1 MKSVMAKTA
10 GAIAAAILIAGC
22 AGTRDHR
29 GAVLDDELTTAV
41 QAGVDNKESVERTL
55 GRPTFTGTFDENDW
69 YYVARETRTFA
80 FRNPRVEDQT
90 VLHVRFDQAGNVV
103 SVARTGPELVANVSP
118 VKDKTP
124 TLGRRRTLFED
135 IFGNVGAVGAPMPG
149 QQPQ

>member
-1 MKSVMAKTA
+1 MKSAMVT
-10 GAIAAAILIAGC
+10 IAAAILLSGC
-22 AGTRDHR
+22 AATRDHR
-29 GAVLDDELTTAV
+29 GAVLDDELTAAV

-80 FRNPRVEDQT
+80 FRNPRVQDQT
-90 VLHVRFDQAGNVV
+90 ILHIRFDQAGNVV
-103 SVARTGPELVANVSP
+103 SVAQTGPELIANVSP

-124 TLGRRRTLFED
+124 TLGRQRTLLED
-135 IFGNVGAVGAPMPG
+135 IFGNAAVGGPMPG